1 MVKVLIC
8 NKITPNYRDYTIFI
22 PNFENYEKEFR
33 KRIALSLRAMTRYRR
48 HTVRQLRL
56 FDCKPQSMRETSSD
70 YYLMAQYSAA
80 HKRRTAE
87 AREIPLRQSHK
98 IITTL

>member
-8 NKITPNYRDYTIFI
+8 NKITPNYRDYTIFT
-22 PNFENYEKEFR
+22 PNFENYEKEYR
-33 KRIALSLRAMTRYRR
+33 KRISLPLCAMTRYCR

-56 FDCKPQSMRETSSD
+56 FDCEAQSMRETSSD
-70 YYLMAQYSAA
+70 YCLMAQYSAA

-87 AREIPLRQSHK
+87 AREIPLRQPHN

>member
-8 NKITPNYRDYTIFI
+8 NKITPNYRDYTIFT

-33 KRIALSLRAMTRYRR
+33 KRIALPFRAMTRYRR

-56 FDCKPQSMRETSSD
+56 FDCEPPK
-70 YYLMAQYSAA
+70 YA
-80 HKRRTAE
+80 
-87 AREIPLRQSHK
+87 
-98 IITTL
+98 